1 MGNHLLN
8 RGFLLEHLLA
18 SKGNEATKSHMQTFA
33 VVSLKSCGVWGVT
46 LDFQHLPL
54 NLTVNEWK
62 IMHDPSDISIH
73 HYMLCHTCSNLGV
86 LFNIGVLYGKS
97 MFYLFCI
104 TVELVANCHIGE
116 VTVKQ
121 LGANNCALDGIE
133 LIQNK
138 EYKMKPSSTLFIL
151 TGLYPQKLKIVDKRK
166 SEDTVKHDLKESHKL
181 QNGEIGATKEDIK
194 EKKDRNNSSGYDKK
208 KHSEKSKSKEKDSN
222 NLKDGDSDK
231 KHGSDSDKKHSSDSD
246 KKHKSKSESERSKGE
261 SKTGTKRSSSS
272 GDDSV
277 FKKPKLSSSEDKKKG
292 DKKSVKF
299 CDNVD
304 KATNSS
310 LGDDEDHLDD
320 VAAKLKA
327 MKDCAKKIK
336 TLEKVKTPENDSE
349 PDSVSSGTTVTKG
362 YWENVESLYV
372 HRSKGLT
379 GKAKVK

>member
-1 MGNHLLN
+1 M
-8 RGFLLEHLLA
+8 
-18 SKGNEATKSHMQTFA
+18 
-33 VVSLKSCGVWGVT
+33 
-46 LDFQHLPL
+46 
-54 NLTVNEWK
+54 
-62 IMHDPSDISIH
+62 
-73 HYMLCHTCSNLGV
+73 
-86 LFNIGVLYGKS
+86 
-97 MFYLFCI
+97 
-104 TVELVANCHIGE
+104 ELVANCHTGE

-181 QNGEIGATKEDIK
+181 HNGETGATKEDIK
-194 EKKDRNNSSGYDKK
+194 EKKDRNSSSGYDKK

-222 NLKDGDSDK
+222 KLKDGDSDK
-231 KHGSDSDKKHSSDSD
+231 KHGCDSD
-246 KKHKSKSESERSKGE
+246 KKHKSKSDSERSKGE

-272 GDDSV
+272 GDESV
-277 FKKPKLSSSEDKKKG
+277 FKKPKLSSSEDKRKG

-304 KATNSS
+304 KATN
-310 LGDDEDHLDD
+310 DEDHLDD

-327 MKDCAKKIK
+327 MQDCAKKVK
-336 TLEKVKTPENDSE
+336 TPEKVKPPENDSE
-349 PDSVSSGTTVTKG
+349 PDSVSSGTTVTKD

-372 HRSKGLT
+372 YRSKGLT